1 MVKPTAQSGSAIEKL
16 LQDRSQYEQWLAR
29 LASAGNAPDAVRER
43 VRTDYEARLRTVM
56 DELRTHGDTIR
67 ADLDRFRSAESELVK
82 QESTAQERIAEA
94 EIRHAVGE
102 FEESKWQAIRDEA
115 GKGLDEAREEL
126 TKIRAEIAR
135 LAEVQGLITAPAP
148 TSAPQVPPPAAP
160 AAAAPTAAP
169 APSPPRPAPA
179 PAPAAPSPRVTATDH
194 TAEFEPVIQEIET
207 PAAAPQAPRFV
218 PKAPGDELAFL
229 KSVTEADTAETKA
242 RPSGPQTAPAAA
254 SEAGGKATAAQQAKT
269 LKCGECGTMNRPTE
283 WYCERCGA
291 ELAAL

>member
-43 VRTDYEARLRTVM
+43 VRTDYEARLRAVM

-102 FEESKWQAIRDEA
+102 FEESKWEAIREEA
-115 GKGLDEAREEL
+115 GKGLNEAREEL
-126 TKIRAEIAR
+126 TQIRAEIAR
-135 LAEVQGLITAPAP
+135 LAEVQGLIAAP
-148 TSAPQVPPPAAP
+148 TPAAVAEVPSPPAAP
-160 AAAAPTAAP
+160 QAAP
-169 APSPPRPAPA
+169 APAARPAPA
-179 PAPAAPSPRVTATDH
+179 PSAPSAPSRASATDD
-194 TAEFEPVIQEIET
+194 TAEFEPVIQEVDAP
-207 PAAAPQAPRFV
+207 PALAPQAPRFV

-229 KSVTEADTAETKA
+229 KSVTEVDTAETRA
-242 RPSGPQTAPAAA
+242 RPSGAQPAPAAP
-254 SEAGGKATAAQQAKT
+254 ETGGGKATAAQQAKT